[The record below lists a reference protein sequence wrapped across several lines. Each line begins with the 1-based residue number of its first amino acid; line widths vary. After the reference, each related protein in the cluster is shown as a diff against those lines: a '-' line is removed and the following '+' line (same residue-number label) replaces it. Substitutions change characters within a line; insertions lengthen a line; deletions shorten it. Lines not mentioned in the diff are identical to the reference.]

1 MMPGMIM
8 LWYGSVNSIPSGWHL
23 CDGTVGTPDLRN
35 RFVLAAGDTFN
46 PGAIGGSFSHNHTFV
61 GDGHSHDLTSGVEIT
76 DVTAIGDFCHHTSTN
91 SASGTTDAKSHFP
104 SYHALC
110 YIMKLPIP

>member
-8 LWYGSVNSIPSGWHL
+8 LWYGTADTIPSGWHL
-23 CDGTVGTPDLRN
+23 CDGTVGTPNLRN
-35 RFVLAAGDTFN
+35 RFVLAAGDSFAPNET
-46 PGAIGGSFSHNHTFV
+46 GGSYSHDHTFV
-61 GDGHSHDLTSGVEIT
+61 GDGHSHDLAAGTEIEA
-76 DVTAIGDFCHHTSTN
+76 VYPAGNYAHAS
-91 SASGTTDAKSHFP
+91 SSSPASGTTNLKAHFP